1 MEILVLECPWDSESV
16 ECVSVWPFFKEFAN
30 ASGTK
35 AYFQAFNDKKSLK
48 HWIDVFDGKSGGG
61 KKLLY
66 IAAHGEEGRISGL
79 RNAIN
84 ATTILNM
91 FVECKS
97 IDYVYFGSCFFGTD
111 RNLASLL
118 DANQN
123 LKWVAGYTAPVD
135 WINST
140 LFDLLFIRRV
150 LIRGDEDKGRS
161 QHTLAI
167 DFIEGETL
175 GLSNKLS
182 FNFNYRYDNKIFNF
196 RREKLDRID

>member
-1 MEILVLECPWDSESV
+1 MLECPWDSESV
-16 ECVSVWPFFKEFAN
+16 EGLSVWPFFKEFAN
-30 ASGTK
+30 ASDTK
-35 AYFQAFNDKKSLK
+35 AYYQAFNDKKSLQ
-48 HWIDVFDGKSGGG
+48 HWIEVFDKKGGSS
-61 KKLLY
+61 KKLIY

-84 ATTILNM
+84 ATTVLNM
-91 FVECKS
+91 FAGCDS

-118 DANQN
+118 DANEN
-123 LKWVAGYTAPVD
+123 IKWAAGYTAPVD

-150 LIRGDEDKGRS
+150 LIRDDEDKGRS
-161 QHTLAI
+161 QHTMAI
-167 DFIEGETL
+167 DFIGDDVA
-175 GLSNKLS
+175 GLSSKLS

-196 RREKLDRID
+196 RREKLERIE

>member
-16 ECVSVWPFFKEFAN
+16 EGLSVWPFFKEFAN
-30 ASGTK
+30 AARTK

-48 HWIDVFDGKSGGG
+48 HWIDVFDRKAGSS

-66 IAAHGEEGRISGL
+66 IAAHGEDGRISGL
-79 RNAIN
+79 KNSIN

-91 FVECKS
+91 FAECES

-118 DANQN
+118 DANNN
-123 LKWVAGYTAPVD
+123 LKWVTGYTAPVD

-150 LIRGDEDKGRS
+150 LIREDEDKGRS
-161 QHTLAI
+161 QHTMAL
-167 DFIEGETL
+167 DFIEGEAA
-175 GLSNKLS
+175 GLSSKLS
-182 FNFNYRYDNKIFNF
+182 FNFNYRYDNKIFNLH
-196 RREKLDRID
+196 RKNIT